1 MPSVQTVIADRI
13 STKLDIGDLPR
24 IGPKKMWASFGNN
37 NSCDGCGKPIL
48 KTDIEYEFNLGDKQ
62 TCRFHISC
70 AGLWQAELQRR
81 GLVELY

>member
-1 MPSVQTVIADRI
+1 MPSIQAVIAERI
-13 STKLDIGDLPR
+13 STKFDTGDLPR
-24 IGPKKMWASFGNN
+24 IGPRRMWASFGDNN
-37 NSCDGCGKPIL
+37 ACDGCGRAIL

-81 GLVELY
+81 GLVELH